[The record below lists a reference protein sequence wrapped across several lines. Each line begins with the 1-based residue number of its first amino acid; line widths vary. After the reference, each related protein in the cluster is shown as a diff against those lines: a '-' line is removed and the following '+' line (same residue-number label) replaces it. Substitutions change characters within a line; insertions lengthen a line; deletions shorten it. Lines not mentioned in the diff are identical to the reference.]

1 MAENFNNT
9 PIEDNESM
17 VEEYLV
23 DLFDED
29 GTKQTVVHLDTVQ
42 VNGLDYVICIPYKEE
57 DDDEVDEVFIL
68 KMEKD
73 ENGENILLP
82 EEDDEV
88 LDKAYEIFKERNADM
103 FDFED

>member
-9 PIEDNESM
+9 PIEDNESA

-29 GTKQTVVHLDTVQ
+29 GNKQTVVHLDTVQ

-73 ENGENILLP
+73 ENGENVLLP

-88 LDKAYEIFKERNADM
+88 LDKAYELFKERNADM